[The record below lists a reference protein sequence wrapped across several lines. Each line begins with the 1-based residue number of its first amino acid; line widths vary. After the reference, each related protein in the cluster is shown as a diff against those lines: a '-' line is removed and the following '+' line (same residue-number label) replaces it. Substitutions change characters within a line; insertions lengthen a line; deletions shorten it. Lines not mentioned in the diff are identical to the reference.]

1 MTPFKGAQAIMNI
14 LRNNHLMWSYPFTQ
28 QAFITVCNAFE
39 TTNSEATIGDVIKFL
54 KELDR
59 LGYKISY
66 K

>member
-1 MTPFKGAQAIMNI
+1 MTPFKGAQYIMGEPSQMFDN
-14 LRNNHLMWSYPFTQ
+14 YPFTQ
-28 QAFITVCNAFE
+28 QAFITMCNVLE
-39 TTNSEATIGDVIKFL
+39 TTVPGSTIGDVVKIL